1 MITGMRPYISDE
13 LCKKCGECID
23 TCPYEVFRDREG
35 AVVVAAPEDCIE
47 CTACVELCPHEA
59 IAMDD

>member
-13 LCKKCGECID
+13 LCQKCGECID
-23 TCPYEVFRDREG
+23 TCPYEVFRDQDG

-47 CTACVELCPHEA
+47 CTACVESCPHEA
-59 IAMDD
+59 IAMGD